1 MEKVDLAL
9 CLAVDA
15 SSSVDHDEFGL
26 MLGGYAAALRDDS
39 VVAAL
44 TAGPLSAGSAR
55 AGSGRGPRASLQ

>member
-15 SSSVDHDEFGL
+15 SSSVDYDEFAL
-26 MLGGYAAALRDDS
+26 MLGGYAAAFRDDS

-44 TAGPLSAGSAR
+44 TGGPRGASAA
-55 AGSGRGPRASLQ
+55 AMLLWSGRGA